1 MRGDLIHR
9 ADLGARKAAP
19 FVFSIL
25 LVFLTVVP
33 VPIPGFAAVTP
44 AMALIAVY
52 YWTIYRPDLLPA
64 VGVFAIGFLLDALSG
79 TPLGVGSLVL
89 LGVQFAVGVKRR
101 FFYGATFLVEWWGFM
116 LVAPG
121 ALGAAWMLSSLYYG
135 AWIPLR
141 PVGFELLLTI
151 ALYPLLT
158 GLFGRLNRHLPREA

>member
-9 ADLGARKAAP
+9 VDLGARMAAP
-19 FVFSIL
+19 MALSIL
-25 LVFLTVVP
+25 LVFLTVLP

-44 AMALIAVY
+44 AMTLIAVY

-64 VGVFAIGFLLDALSG
+64 VGVFAIGFLLDAMSG
-79 TPLGVGSLVL
+79 TPLGVSPLVL
-89 LGVQFAVGVKRR
+89 LGVQFAVGSQRR

-116 LVAPG
+116 LIAPG
-121 ALGAAWMLSSLYYG
+121 ALAAAWILSSLYFG

-141 PVGFELLLTI
+141 PLGFELLLTV

>member
-1 MRGDLIHR
+1 VSGDLVHR
-9 ADLGARKAAP
+9 AGIGARKAAP
-19 FVFSIL
+19 FAVSIL

-33 VPIPGFAAVTP
+33 VPIPGFAEVTP

-64 VGVFAIGFLLDALSG
+64 VVVFAIGFLLDTLSG
-79 TPLGVGSLVL
+79 SPLGVSPLVL
-89 LGVQFAVGVKRR
+89 LGVQFAVGSQRR
-101 FFYGATFLVEWWGFM
+101 FFYGATFIVEWWGFM
-116 LVAPG
+116 LIAPA

-141 PVGFELLLTI
+141 PLGFELLLTV

-158 GLFGRLNRHLPREA
+158 GLLGRLTRHLPREA